1 MLGLDA
7 MKIALL
13 SLLTTCLLATP
24 LDEAEEINFQVLSNF
39 EYKQGAAVPES
50 VTKYHEKK
58 VKVGGF
64 MASEDGS
71 DGEVEY
77 FILVNDACGCEGT
90 PLLNEMIFCAMP
102 EGKMT
107 TIQPGTVWVTGTLYV
122 EEEIEE
128 GVAMSLYTM
137 EVESVK

>member
-1 MLGLDA
+1 
-7 MKIALL
+7 MKITLL
-13 SLLTTCLLATP
+13 SVLTTCLLATP
-24 LDEAEEINFQVLSNF
+24 LDETQDKAEEVNFQVLSNF
-39 EYKQGAAVPES
+39 DFEEGMELPTS

-64 MASEDGS
+64 MATEDGS

-90 PLLNEMIFCAMP
+90 PMLNEMIFCAMP
-102 EGKMT
+102 EGEKT
-107 TIQPGTVWVTGTLYV
+107 TIKPGTVWVTGKLYV

-128 GVAMSLYTM
+128 GVVVTLYTM
-137 EVESVK
+137 EVDSVK